1 CAAQTGHRPLCGE
14 VIAEEGVRKM
24 ICLSL
29 SRLLITAA
37 ALLLV
42 AHLSPAL
49 AERSERIFNGRD
61 LAGWEG
67 NPAYWSVQDGMIV
80 GKLDSAKVS
89 TYLVTKKRY
98 RNFRLIVTVKEVVRN
113 AHSGIAY

>member
-1 CAAQTGHRPLCGE
+1 MNRLSAFRPFVIGAAT
-14 VIAEEGVRKM
+14 
-24 ICLSL
+24 
-29 SRLLITAA
+29 

-49 AERSERIFNGRD
+49 AEKSERIFNGRD

-80 GKLDSAKVS
+80 GKLDGAKVS

-98 RNFRLIVTVKEVVRN
+98 RNFRLIVSVKEVVRN
-113 AHSGIAY
+113 AHSGIAYWGYVDPEN